1 MLPRLSPPG
10 VQQFIDSVTF
20 SESAVDNMTIENRME
35 IANRALRF
43 ARQQDAAQKKKGIS
57 ETQGERCFNLHTLF
71 SGGCVG
77 VCGGGGGTGRCAIFT
92 TLQSY
97 FPPRFGTLR
106 ASVLF
111 CCRILCTAEIVFHL
125 SRYLPPWGTF
135 FPAAFPHPLPRI
147 PIPPLRRAAKV
158 GQLLILLRET
168 RFWVNNDFFFFFF
181 FVIALTKVFWKS
193 GRFGKV
199 HAVRSVCS
207 QTMWD
212 KWLYKDCIPT
222 NWSQT
227 QL

>member
-71 SGGCVG
+71 IGGCVG

-181 FVIALTKVFWKS
+181 QHRWFTFLDDSNVDNTAM
-193 GRFGKV
+193 RE
-199 HAVRSVCS
+199 
-207 QTMWD
+207 
-212 KWLYKDCIPT
+212 
-222 NWSQT
+222 
-227 QL
+227 